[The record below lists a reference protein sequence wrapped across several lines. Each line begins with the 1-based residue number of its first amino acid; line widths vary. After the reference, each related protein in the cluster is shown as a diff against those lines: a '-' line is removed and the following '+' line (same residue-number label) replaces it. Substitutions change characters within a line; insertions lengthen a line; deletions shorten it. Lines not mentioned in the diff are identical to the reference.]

1 MMAYSHRRVQR
12 PCNLVVLLESGA
24 ASQDLRQPELTNCTL
39 HVPDLSL
46 WWRRSSSPLRRLPA
60 NTTYHVGMGEGLGS
74 ALADLR
80 LAHVASGL
88 RNATVQTGCA
98 IGNDEVVGVATLW
111 TASARTW
118 PGGEGGRHN
127 RSPGVVDWYLSR
139 IRVRGCC
146 TQM

>member
-1 MMAYSHRRVQR
+1 MIAYSHRRVQR
-12 PCNLVVLLESGA
+12 PCNLVVLLESGT
-24 ASQDLRQPELTNCTL
+24 ASQDLRQPELTNSTL

-46 WWRRSSSPLRRLPA
+46 RRCRCSSPLRGLPA
-60 NTTYHVGMGEGLGS
+60 NTTYHVGMCEGLGS
-74 ALADLR
+74 ALADLW
-80 LAHVASGL
+80 LAHMASGL
-88 RNATVQTGCA
+88 RNLTVQTGCA

-118 PGGEGGRHN
+118 PGGERGRHN
-127 RSPGVVDWYLSR
+127 RWPGVVDRYLSR